1 MTGSGTRLSAVAQAI
16 LVTPKTLLVLGFI
29 GSLAGV
35 VLSSFLSKDGAP
47 TFELYRQLLGS
58 LVIQNVIVRTVWI
71 AALVTVLCTL
81 VAYPVALFIARSKH
95 RNLLLVLVI
104 SPWLTSIVV
113 RTFAWVVL
121 LGNRGAVN
129 AFLVSSGLIDS
140 PIRIIFTPT
149 AVVLGLVHVFAPF
162 MVISILSVLLQQ
174 DRRLPEAG
182 MSLGA
187 GPIQTFLRVTLPLS
201 LPGVLSGGSII
212 YLLCSGAIVTPL
224 LLGGLRDRMLGTQ
237 IFQELFELYD
247 YRRAAGMAVILLV
260 TSLIIVIPMQIVDG
274 RIRRWTRG

>member
-1 MTGSGTRLSAVAQAI
+1 MSGSGMRLSAVAQAI
-16 LVTPKTLLVLGFI
+16 LAAPKTLLVLGFI

-35 VLSSFLSKDGAP
+35 VLSSFLGKDGFP
-47 TFELYRQLLGS
+47 TLELYTQLLGS
-58 LVIQNVIVRTVWI
+58 QVIRNVIVRTIWI

-81 VAYPVALFIARSKH
+81 VAYPIALFIARSKH

-129 AFLVSSGLIDS
+129 AFLMSSGLIDS

-187 GPIQTFLRVTLPLS
+187 GPIQTFARVTLPLS

-212 YLLCSGAIVTPL
+212 
-224 LLGGLRDRMLGTQ
+224 
-237 IFQELFELYD
+237 
-247 YRRAAGMAVILLV
+247 
-260 TSLIIVIPMQIVDG
+260 
-274 RIRRWTRG
+274 